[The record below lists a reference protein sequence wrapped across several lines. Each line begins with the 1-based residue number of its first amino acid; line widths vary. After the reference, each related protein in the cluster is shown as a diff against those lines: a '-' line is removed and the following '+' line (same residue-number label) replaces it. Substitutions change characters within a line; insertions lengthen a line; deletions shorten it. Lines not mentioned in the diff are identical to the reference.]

1 MEMSVDEAEKL
12 LEMSVDEAEKLLER
26 HLRTYHSLTLEDVE
40 ITDTKGYWKI
50 KKLCDETCHHPIH
63 TCLGCEG
70 RSHHTISYALH
81 GRNEKGQFESPY
93 EVWNILH
100 DNQIEVK

>member
-1 MEMSVDEAEKL
+1 M
-12 LEMSVDEAEKLLER
+12 EMSVDEAEKLLER

-63 TCLGCEG
+63 TCLGNEG
-70 RSHHTISYALH
+70 RMHHGIYCVRYE
-81 GRNEKGQFESPY
+81 RNDKGQFKSPY
-93 EVWNILH
+93 
-100 DNQIEVK
+100 QIWKAIT